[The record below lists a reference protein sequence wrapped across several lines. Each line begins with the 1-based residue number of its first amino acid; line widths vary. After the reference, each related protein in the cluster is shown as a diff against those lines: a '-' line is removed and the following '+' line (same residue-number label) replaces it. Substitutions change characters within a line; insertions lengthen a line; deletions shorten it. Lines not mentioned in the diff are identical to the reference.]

1 MVQTVLR
8 QPDSRL
14 RIPSIPLEQNEVT
27 SKEMKSLI
35 QDLIETMHAEHGVGI
50 AAPQIGVSKR
60 VIVIQ
65 TGQKPEVF
73 FNPKILS
80 ASFRKVNSEEG
91 CLSVPGMFGIVR
103 RHSRVEVEAWNE
115 QGENVRIKADGLPAI
130 VFQHEIDHLDGIL
143 FIDKV
148 IRFTTKH
155 TL

>member
-1 MVQTVLR
+1 MIHPVLT

-14 RIPSIPLEQNEVT
+14 RIPSIPLEQNEMQ
-27 SKEMKSLI
+27 SKEMKSLV

-73 FNPKILS
+73 FNAKILS

-91 CLSVPGMFGIVR
+91 CLSVPGIFGIVR
-103 RHSRVEVEAWNE
+103 RAARVKVEAWNE
-115 QGENVRIKADGLPAI
+115 QGENVRIQADGLPAI
-130 VFQHEIDHLDGIL
+130 VFQHEIDHLNGIL
-143 FIDKV
+143 FVDNV
-148 IRFTTKH
+148 VRYTSKH